1 MNPGE
6 QLSQTA
12 SSLVL
17 VCGKESSIIII
28 TQSLRNLHPSWEDI
42 FKIFCSIFMTQQ
54 SLIAKFLST
63 FYWPFIETYNS
74 EITPT
79 ILRDS
84 VFGLTRWRKNKILTI
99 VSRDINDSQG
109 PCIIIFFSTIAGL
122 GGFLVPILKN
132 KYEVGEPLVISAV
145 AVVVSQL
152 IWLLPPSLNQPLP
165 SSIEEAEALQTSDKK
180 SCIVLWNYFF

>member
-6 QLSQTA
+6 QMSPTA

-17 VCGKESSIIII
+17 VCGNESLIIII
-28 TQSLRNLHPSWEDI
+28 ILIKQLLQNLHHNFSVRFLI
-42 FKIFCSIFMTQQ
+42 TQQ

-84 VFGLTRWRKNKILTI
+84 VFGLTRWRKNKIITI
-99 VSRDINDSQG
+99 ISHHIYDSQG
-109 PCIIIFFSTIAGL
+109 PYLIIWFFKHDCWPGRLFGTNFKEQIRSWRTL
-122 GGFLVPILKN
+122 GYISSSGGCEPIDL
-132 KYEVGEPLVISAV
+132 AF
-145 AVVVSQL
+145 A
-152 IWLLPPSLNQPLP
+152 
-165 SSIEEAEALQTSDKK
+165 A
-180 SCIVLWNYFF
+180 

>member
-6 QLSQTA
+6 QMSPTA

-17 VCGKESSIIII
+17 VCGNESLIIII
-28 TQSLRNLHPSWEDI
+28 ILIKQLLQNLHHNFSVRFLI
-42 FKIFCSIFMTQQ
+42 TQQ

-84 VFGLTRWRKNKILTI
+84 VFGLTR
-99 VSRDINDSQG
+99 
-109 PCIIIFFSTIAGL
+109 
-122 GGFLVPILKN
+122 
-132 KYEVGEPLVISAV
+132 
-145 AVVVSQL
+145 
-152 IWLLPPSLNQPLP
+152 
-165 SSIEEAEALQTSDKK
+165 
-180 SCIVLWNYFF
+180 

>member
-6 QLSQTA
+6 QMSPTA

-17 VCGKESSIIII
+17 VCGNESLIIII
-28 TQSLRNLHPSWEDI
+28 ILIKQLLQNLHHRFFVRFLI
-42 FKIFCSIFMTQQ
+42 TQQ

-84 VFGLTRWRKNKILTI
+84 VFGLTRWRKNKIITI
-99 VSRDINDSQG
+99 ISHHIYDSQG
-109 PCIIIFFSTIAGL
+109 PYLIIWFFSTIAGL

-180 SCIVLWNYFF
+180 SCIVLWTYSP